1 MTMRSSFKALLAGTA
16 LWAVAAMPVYGQVSK
31 RPTDDSSD
39 EAGLWYAVDKIE
51 EKVKRSGL
59 RMTDPVLI
67 KYAQDVT
74 CKVTGDDCSNIR
86 LYIVNAPYFNASMY
100 PNGMM
105 ILNSGLLLRAENEA
119 QLSCVIG
126 HEYGHFKNE
135 HTLQQWRRAKTI
147 ANLSIVLNI
156 AGAAAGAGRETSLG
170 TQLASLMAQLSYSR
184 AHEREADDIGFST
197 SAAAGYDSSQC
208 AAVWENVIGE
218 IESSTFKRVRRRAKG
233 GGSFSSH
240 PVPRERQETLA
251 NLAVQTPGG
260 TYTGEAEH
268 KAATSQYFDYWLS
281 TELLA
286 QDYDRHIYL
295 FEELKARGRDSAS
308 LDFYLGEAYRRRK
321 GEGDRERAVQA
332 WKDSAAQAGAP
343 AQVYRSLGEH
353 YRRQKQTAEALQAYQ
368 TYLQRDPNAEDKALI
383 QAYIERL
390 KTP

>member
-1 MTMRSSFKALLAGTA
+1 MTIRSSFKALLAGTA
-16 LWAVAAMPVYGQVSK
+16 LWALAAMPAYGQVSK
-31 RPTDDSSD
+31 RPTDDSTD

-51 EKVKRSGL
+51 ESIKTSGL
-59 RMTDPVLI
+59 RVTDPVLV

-74 CKVTGDDCSNIR
+74 CKVTGDDCQFIR
-86 LYIVNAPYFNASMY
+86 LYVINAPYFNASMY

-105 ILNSGLLLRAENEA
+105 LLNSGLLLRAENEA

-147 ANLSIVLNI
+147 ANWSIILNF
-156 AGAAAGAGRETSLG
+156 AGAAAGAGRETSIG

-184 AHEREADDIGFST
+184 EHEREADDIGFRT
-197 SAAAGYDSSQC
+197 AAAAGYDSSQC

-218 IESSTFKRVRRRAKG
+218 TQSSTFKRVRKRATKG
-233 GGSFSSH
+233 STFSSH
-240 PVPRERQETLA
+240 PVPTERQETLA
-251 NLAVQTPGG
+251 KMAVETPGG
-260 TYTGEAEH
+260 SYTGETEH
-268 KAATSQYFDYWLS
+268 KTATSRFFSYWLS

-295 FEELKARGRDSAS
+295 FNELKARGRDAAP
-308 LDFYLGEAYRRRK
+308 LDYYLGEAYRRRK
-321 GEGDRERAVQA
+321 GEGDRARAVEA
-332 WKDSAAQAGAP
+332 WKDAAAQPGAP

-368 TYLQRDPNAEDKALI
+368 TYLRKDPNAQDKALI
-383 QAYIERL
+383 EAYITRL
-390 KTP
+390 QKP